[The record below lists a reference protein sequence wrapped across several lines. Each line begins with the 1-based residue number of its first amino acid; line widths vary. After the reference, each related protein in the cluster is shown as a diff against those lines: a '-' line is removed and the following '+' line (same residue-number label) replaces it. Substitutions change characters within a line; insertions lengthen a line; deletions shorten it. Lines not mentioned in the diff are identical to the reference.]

1 MRWWR
6 GFLTVAA
13 TLLAGAAHAAH
24 APASDWVRTDQT
36 EVRLVAAAS
45 AVGRAETVRLGL
57 LFRLKPG
64 WKIYWRSPG
73 AAGYPPRL
81 DWTGSENLAD
91 AYISWPAPERFS
103 VLGFNTL
110 GYREEVVLPITA
122 RLAEVGEAVRLRAVL
137 DYLTCDEVCIPY
149 STSLA
154 LDLPAGPA
162 GPTEF
167 THLIDRYV
175 ARVPGSGEGQGLA
188 IERAAATDTAD
199 GTVLEVVARS
209 TRPFAGPD
217 LFVEGPELL
226 EFGAPAVELR
236 EAGRQAILRLPVNA
250 VAGPVEGL
258 VDSRITLTL
267 ADGDRAMEQA
277 VTVLAGVGG
286 NAALR
291 ALMGMLGLA
300 LVGGLILNL
309 MPCVLPALSIKL
321 LGVISHGGAERRQVR
336 LGFLASSAGIVF
348 SFLVLGGAL
357 VGAKAAGAEIGW
369 GIQFQQPAFLV
380 AMVLILTLFACNLWG
395 LFEFRLPRAAADL
408 AGRPGEAQG
417 LGGHFLMGVF
427 VTILAT
433 PCSTPFLGTAVGFAL
448 SRGAF
453 EIFAIFAAL
462 GTGLALPYLVVSALP
477 ELATRLPRPGP
488 WMVKLKWVLGFLL
501 AATVLWLLTVLA
513 VQVAAPAAYA
523 VGGLMAAVTAVL
535 WLRRRLPGRA
545 RLARP
550 AALAMLAV
558 LAFLAFLAPAWL
570 PDGGP
575 EFPEPARDAVWQ
587 PFDRQA
593 IPELVRRGK
602 TVFVDV
608 TAEWCITCQA
618 NKVLVLDRHPVAGR
632 LADSG
637 VVAMRADWTRPNDAI
652 TAYLASFG
660 RYGVP
665 FNAVYGP
672 GAPHGVALP
681 ELLTAGVVLDALAA
695 AGGTATARR

>member
-188 IERAAATDTAD
+188 IERTAATDTAD

-236 EAGRQAILRLPVNA
+236 EAGRQAILRLPVSA

-258 VDSRITLTL
+258 VDSRVTLTL

-286 NAALR
+286 DAALR
-291 ALMGMLGLA
+291 ALMGILGLA
-300 LVGGLILNL
+300 LV
-309 MPCVLPALSIKL
+309 
-321 LGVISHGGAERRQVR
+321 
-336 LGFLASSAGIVF
+336 
-348 SFLVLGGAL
+348 
-357 VGAKAAGAEIGW
+357 
-369 GIQFQQPAFLV
+369 
-380 AMVLILTLFACNLWG
+380 
-395 LFEFRLPRAAADL
+395 
-408 AGRPGEAQG
+408 AGRGE
-417 LGGHFLMGVF
+417 
-427 VTILAT
+427 
-433 PCSTPFLGTAVGFAL
+433 
-448 SRGAF
+448 
-453 EIFAIFAAL
+453 
-462 GTGLALPYLVVSALP
+462 
-477 ELATRLPRPGP
+477 
-488 WMVKLKWVLGFLL
+488 
-501 AATVLWLLTVLA
+501 
-513 VQVAAPAAYA
+513 
-523 VGGLMAAVTAVL
+523 
-535 WLRRRLPGRA
+535 RA
-545 RLARP
+545 DKEGSRP
-550 AALAMLAV
+550 AQ
-558 LAFLAFLAPAWL
+558 
-570 PDGGP
+570 DRSGP
-575 EFPEPARDAVWQ
+575 V
-587 PFDRQA
+587 
-593 IPELVRRGK
+593 
-602 TVFVDV
+602 
-608 TAEWCITCQA
+608 
-618 NKVLVLDRHPVAGR
+618 
-632 LADSG
+632 
-637 VVAMRADWTRPNDAI
+637 
-652 TAYLASFG
+652 
-660 RYGVP
+660 
-665 FNAVYGP
+665 
-672 GAPHGVALP
+672 
-681 ELLTAGVVLDALAA
+681 
-695 AGGTATARR
+695 